1 MTAKAIYKATLNVE
15 WTEDATL
22 ETLGR
27 KLSDLAEFVREQ
39 MKEKM
44 GLDAKVEMSESSM
57 DMDIRKSNK

>member
-15 WTEDATL
+15 WTEDVTL

-27 KLSDLAEFVREQ
+27 KLSSLAEFVREQ

-57 DMDIRKSNK
+57 DMDIHKSNK